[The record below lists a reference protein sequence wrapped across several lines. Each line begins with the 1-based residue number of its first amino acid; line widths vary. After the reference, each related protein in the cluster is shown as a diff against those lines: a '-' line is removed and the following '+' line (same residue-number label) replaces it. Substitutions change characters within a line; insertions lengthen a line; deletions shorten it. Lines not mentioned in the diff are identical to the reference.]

1 MTAQLDPV
9 LRRDLARAALTLN
22 FATSISENDSI
33 RTKKHINSVIKSANV
48 MTQPGRPALGV
59 VSGADSDILFRPRY
73 AACSSISRWDFGR

>member
-1 MTAQLDPV
+1 
-9 LRRDLARAALTLN
+9 
-22 FATSISENDSI
+22 
-33 RTKKHINSVIKSANV
+33 